1 MTHEQLLNIAS
12 VFIMEHKEDF
22 INCYATDQS
31 LFGKDSSEAFIEA
44 ENLYNE
50 FTNIVVEQL

>member
-1 MTHEQLLNIAS
+1 MTQEQLLNIAS

-31 LFGKDSSEAFIEA
+31 FFGMERAEAFVEA

-50 FTNIVVEQL
+50 FVNIVVEQL